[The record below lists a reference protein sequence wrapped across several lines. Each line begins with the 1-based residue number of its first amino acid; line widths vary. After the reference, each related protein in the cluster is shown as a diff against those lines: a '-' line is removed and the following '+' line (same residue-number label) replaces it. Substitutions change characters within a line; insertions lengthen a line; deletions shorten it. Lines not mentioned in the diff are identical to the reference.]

1 MVDKLV
7 ELSLPAVEFLVDF
20 LRLFASK
27 DGRELKAVEVFKT
40 LRQKGYCSVNFY
52 NILIENLLKIKERE
66 KALLLFEE
74 MKDSDDCEPESCTYS
89 LMIPCFVD
97 EGNIEEACSCYNS
110 MMKAEWIPSL
120 SAYRSLMK
128 GLCKIGEINAAVSLV
143 SDCRGNVENGPMEFK
158 YALTVIE
165 ACRSK
170 DPERVMKVVVEM
182 IELGYLAEEL
192 IFSAV
197 IYGFCK
203 YATSTGAREV
213 FSVMAD
219 RDIISEANFIVY
231 EDMLNEHLKKVIADL
246 VISGLKFFNL
256 ESKLK
261 WTSRID

>member
-97 EGNIEEACSCYNS
+97 EGNIEEA
-110 MMKAEWIPSL
+110 
-120 SAYRSLMK
+120 
-128 GLCKIGEINAAVSLV
+128 
-143 SDCRGNVENGPMEFK
+143 
-158 YALTVIE
+158 
-165 ACRSK
+165 
-170 DPERVMKVVVEM
+170 
-182 IELGYLAEEL
+182 
-192 IFSAV
+192 
-197 IYGFCK
+197 
-203 YATSTGAREV
+203 ATTP
-213 FSVMAD
+213 
-219 RDIISEANFIVY
+219 
-231 EDMLNEHLKKVIADL
+231 
-246 VISGLKFFNL
+246 
-256 ESKLK
+256 
-261 WTSRID
+261 